1 MKVKIKY
8 RDIPFEQAMLCSTE
22 KGIQISSL
30 IGEKNWNLLRN
41 NSFYIETPAITEEQ
55 WEYVKCG
62 GPFFN
67 VINPPFNGI
76 LIVCPHLAEIG
87 D

>member
-1 MKVKIKY
+1 VKVKIKY

-22 KGIQISSL
+22 KGIQIS
-30 IGEKNWNLLRN
+30 IPNGKKRWDMLRN
-41 NSFYIETPAITEEQ
+41 NNFYIETPAIVEEQ
-55 WEYVKCG
+55 WEFVKCG
-62 GPFFN
+62 GPFFT
-67 VINPPFNGI
+67 VIDPPFSGI